1 MMIKNYLF
9 DLDGTLLPLDEE
21 AFVKKYFGF
30 LAEKFAQLGLDPEM
44 MIKRLWLG
52 TRAMIENTGKVTNEV
67 VFWEIFHPEENNR
80 DVLKKH
86 LEDFY
91 RTEFAKVIESA
102 KPSKHAKEI
111 IDDLKKKGKKIIL
124 ASNPIF
130 PSIATHQRIKWAGL
144 EVDDFDYITTYE
156 NSYFAKPSTY
166 YYESILVKNLLDP
179 DETIMIGNDAVE
191 DMVAQDLGIKT
202 FLVTDCLNNK
212 ANVDITQFERGTL
225 EELAIKIKNNE
236 I

>member
-1 MMIKNYLF
+1 MIKNYLF

-21 AFVKKYFGF
+21 AFVRKYFGL
-30 LAEKFAQLGLDPEM
+30 LAEKFAMLNLDSEI

-52 TRAMIENTGKVTNEV
+52 TKAMIENTGKVTNEE
-67 VFWEIFHPEENNR
+67 VFWKVFHPEENNR
-80 DVLKKH
+80 EVLKKH

-91 RTEFAKVIESA
+91 RTDFEKVIESTN
-102 KPSKHAKEI
+102 PSIYAKEI
-111 IDDLKKKGKKIIL
+111 IDMLKKKGKRVIL
-124 ASNPIF
+124 ATNPIF
-130 PSIATHQRIKWAGL
+130 PSVATYKRLKWAGL
-144 EVDDFDYITTYE
+144 EVEDFEYISTYE
-156 NSYFAKPSTY
+156 NSYFAKPSMY
-166 YYESILVKNLLDP
+166 YYESILIKNLLDP

-202 FLVTDCLNNK
+202 FLVVDCLNNK

-225 EELAIKIKNNE
+225 AELAEKIKNNE